1 MKNAVFPS
9 RGQLWRELEV
19 ELRQSKRDDFDWRH
33 SAFSIG
39 WPTAPERLDL
49 VARRAADLFFS
60 YDVSEGY
67 AQPSAEKVES
77 EVKQMTLEILN
88 ASDGSAC
95 TVTSGGTESN
105 LLAVKTARDWARAN
119 RPEAEAPEIL
129 IPYTA
134 HPSFNKAATYLGLD
148 VIRVP
153 QGGDYRAD
161 VGAMAEAITDDTIM
175 IVGSAPTWPHGV
187 VDPVV
192 ALADLAQSHGIWCHV
207 DACVGGFLIPF
218 LKELGHDVPD
228 FDLSVPGVSSL
239 SADLH
244 KFGFAPR
251 GVSTFSLRDAA
262 NLEHQRFYFDDWS
275 YGSHTSAHISG
286 THNPIMVAAAWAVM
300 KHLGAEGYLDIAR
313 EIVRTTEA
321 MVAGISAIDGLELV
335 TEPEVGIVVYTSSRI
350 DIFAVADGMTERG
363 YPTGRCAR
371 PPSIHLNMEL
381 VEDDTLVTDYLD
393 DLAEVVQRVTAGE

>member
-228 FDLSVPGVSSL
+228 FDLSVPGSAPSRPICTSSVS
-239 SADLH
+239 
-244 KFGFAPR
+244 PR
-251 GVSTFSLRDAA
+251 EGCRRSRCETLRISSISGSTSMIGPMGATPA
-262 NLEHQRFYFDDWS
+262 
-275 YGSHTSAHISG
+275 HTSVEPTTRS
-286 THNPIMVAAAWAVM
+286 WWRR
-300 KHLGAEGYLDIAR
+300 LGR
-313 EIVRTTEA
+313 
-321 MVAGISAIDGLELV
+321 
-335 TEPEVGIVVYTSSRI
+335 
-350 DIFAVADGMTERG
+350 
-363 YPTGRCAR
+363 
-371 PPSIHLNMEL
+371 
-381 VEDDTLVTDYLD
+381 
-393 DLAEVVQRVTAGE
+393 